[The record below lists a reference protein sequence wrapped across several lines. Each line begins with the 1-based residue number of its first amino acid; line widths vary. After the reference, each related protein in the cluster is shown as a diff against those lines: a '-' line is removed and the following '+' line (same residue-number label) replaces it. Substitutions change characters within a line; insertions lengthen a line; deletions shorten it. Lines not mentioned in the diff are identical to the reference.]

1 MKIKKIEKLFILK
14 FLIFLSFFYTAFL
27 LINVLVDPLWYFKGN
42 RIGETN
48 YVFNERL
55 SKFNHFY
62 YGKNDVNYDCLL
74 FGSSVSTTIN
84 QEKFKN
90 NTCFNFSFSAGKIKD
105 YLVYLEYLKF
115 LNLIPEIIYLELP
128 IDITNKD
135 LQYYSLLR
143 KSFPN
148 LEIVSYIPPVS
159 TKQLF
164 SNTNLVRNDLNKNE
178 DKNLIPVFI
187 KDVKKPDK
195 FWKHYVSFN
204 SFSFSIKSLMHLS
217 NYTNAY
223 DKNFISF
230 VRRNKVG
237 KPKLN
242 IEKQLISENY
252 INYLAH
258 ERIQASK
265 YFNKTFDFSVPNK
278 AINNEVNTYDGSHYY
293 ENFIS
298 KLPIIM
304 ETSKLEFGLIVN
316 DNNYKKQ
323 FISSA
328 NLYLKNKKK

>member
-1 MKIKKIEKLFILK
+1 M
-14 FLIFLSFFYTAFL
+14 
-27 LINVLVDPLWYFKGN
+27 
-42 RIGETN
+42 
-48 YVFNERL
+48 

-84 QEKFKN
+84 QEKFKK
-90 NTCFNFSFSAGKIKD
+90 NTCFNFSFSAGGIKEH
-105 YLVYLEYLKF
+105 LVYLEYLKF
-115 LNLIPEIIYLELP
+115 LNLLPEIIYLELP
-128 IDITNKD
+128 NHISNKN
-135 LQYYSLLR
+135 LKYYSLLR
-143 KSFPN
+143 KNFPS
-148 LEIVSYIPPVS
+148 LEIVSYFPPVS

-164 SNTNLVRNDLNKNE
+164 SNTSLVRNDLNENENENE
-178 DKNLIPVFI
+178 DKDLIPEFI
-187 KDVKKPDK
+187 KEVKKPDR

-204 SFSFSIKSLMHLS
+204 SFSLSIKSLIHLS

-237 KPKLN
+237 KPRLN
-242 IEKQLISENY
+242 IEKHLISENY
-252 INYLAH
+252 INHLAH
-258 ERIQASK
+258 ERMQVLQ

-293 ENFIS
+293 ENFMN

-304 ETSKLEFGLIVN
+304 ETSNLEFGLIVN

-323 FISSA
+323 FISSV
-328 NLYLKNKKK
+328 NLYFKNKKK